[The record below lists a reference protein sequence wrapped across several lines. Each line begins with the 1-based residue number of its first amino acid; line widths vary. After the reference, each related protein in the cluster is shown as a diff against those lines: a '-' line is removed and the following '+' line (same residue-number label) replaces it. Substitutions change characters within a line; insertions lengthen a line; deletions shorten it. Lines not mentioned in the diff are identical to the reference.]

1 MVLLANFAMLM
12 PIVGLLL
19 SSHWMGQNAQQPH
32 NNNNSLHLKLFPGLA
47 VPDTHHVYY
56 VVGHCEDSAGIYAGG
71 EAAFAEEQANDEAIV
86 TLNFRSGRVCAY
98 FRVYIWL
105 LWTEMPNKA
114 NVMKVEMPNKAK
126 ARKAEIPIAM
136 DARLRNGMNTW
147 PAPYLENAIPNDG
160 LNKRIM
166 FGNFFNLTIGP
177 ALETSDLFYHFR
189 VFCDEDK
196 MKNTIL
202 EIDEEGKTVEK
213 WTVSEDYSDYK
224 FKTFTKGTR
233 PTKVVFNSEQIQCDR
248 YHIKVWATHTEWMDM
263 DNTAMTLLGRPIAYF
278 VCESKGN
285 AENFQISL
293 LKHFLLQIEPPLPKE
308 EENVYFVEVQCHGF
322 KPHTFKTI
330 ARAKTDVVL
339 HQLSCKTYD
348 ISVRK
353 VPLEWIRRLK
363 YHGYNGMIH
372 STKPFHQL
380 GINITMGSTHVL
392 EFPARFQRPKE
403 ANYMKLNEGTKVTQQ
418 HTANEKQMAQII
430 EILDDDEE
438 MEEEEGEKEEN
449 ENEEKSE
456 DKRRK
461 KSEKKDDCYFYYNF

>member
-1 MVLLANFAMLM
+1 MMLLANFAMLM
-12 PIVGLLL
+12 PIIGFLL

-32 NNNNSLHLKLFPGLA
+32 NNNNSLHLKLIPGLA
-47 VPDTHHVYY
+47 MPDTHHVYY
-56 VVGHCEDSAGIYAGG
+56 VLGHCEDSAGDYMGG
-71 EAAFAEEQANDEAIV
+71 EAAFADEQANDEASV
-86 TLNFRSGRVCAY
+86 TLNFRSGKLCAS
-98 FRVYIWL
+98 FHVYIWM
-105 LWTEMPNKA
+105 LWTGMPNNA
-114 NVMKVEMPNKAK
+114 NVMKVEMPNMAK
-126 ARKAEIPIAM
+126 ARKAEIPIAI
-136 DARLRNGMNTW
+136 DERLRNGENTW
-147 PAPYLENAIPNDG
+147 PGPYLENAIPNDG

-189 VFCDEDK
+189 VFCDDDK
-196 MKNTIL
+196 MKNMIL

-213 WTVSEDYSDYK
+213 WTVSEDYSDFK

-233 PTKVVFNSEQIQCDR
+233 PTKVVFNSEQSQCDS
-248 YHIKVWATHTEWMDM
+248 YHIKVWAAHKEWMNM
-263 DNTAMTLLGRPIAYF
+263 DQTAMTLLGRPIAYF

-293 LKHFLLQIEPPLPKE
+293 LKHFLLQIEPSLPKE

-330 ARAKTDVVL
+330 TRAKTDVVL

-353 VPLEWIRRLK
+353 VQLEWIRRLK
-363 YHGYNGMIH
+363 YHGYNERIH
-372 STKPFHQL
+372 STNPFRQL
-380 GINITMGSTHVL
+380 NINITMGATHVL
-392 EFPARFQRPKE
+392 ELPARFQRPKQT
-403 ANYMKLNEGTKVTQQ
+403 NYMKLNEGTKVTQQ

-438 MEEEEGEKEEN
+438 MGEEEEN
-449 ENEEKSE
+449 ENEEKLE